1 MKLLTR
7 KDELMLLAII
17 RLGAEAASLVALREL
32 LIENTGTGWTVGN
45 VFVSLEKLESA
56 GYIQSTL
63 GEPTA
68 KRGGKA
74 VKYYAVTPSG
84 LQSLR
89 EIRAVQEGM
98 WDGLHDV
105 VCPR

>member
-7 KDELMLLAII
+7 KDELMLLAVL

-32 LIENTGTGWTVGN
+32 LVESTGTSWTVGN
-45 VFVSLEKLESA
+45 VFVSLDKLEGA
-56 GYIQSTL
+56 GLITSSL

-68 KRGGKA
+68 RRGGKA
-74 VKYYAVTPSG
+74 VKYYSVTTSG
-84 LQSLR
+84 LQALR

-98 WDGLHDV
+98 WDGLHDMV
-105 VCPR
+105 LTR